1 MIHLAKR
8 VTKLVAGLATAL
20 LIAATLTP
28 PTTAAAEEPLIARGN
43 EPSFIITI
51 GEDELSLQ
59 MPLDGI
65 TFRSSNVTR
74 STVDGHPRIE
84 VSAGGNTLQVTI
96 EQRLC
101 ADSMTGMPFPVA
113 VRADFNGRRLDG
125 CGGSTFTAIE
135 GGWRVLAL
143 EGKPLPDGVIAT
155 IAFEAPD
162 RVSGKTG
169 CNRYFG
175 AFRLDAESL
184 AIGPLGA
191 TRMTCPKDEMA
202 AEKHFLDLAARVTR
216 ATPGESGRMKLMA
229 GDDEAMLLDRVD

>member
-1 MIHLAKR
+1 MIER
-8 VTKLVAGLATAL
+8 VTRQATIAVASIAAVLAMTAL
-20 LIAATLTP
+20 S
-28 PTTAAAEEPLIARGN
+28 AAAEPLVARGN
-43 EPSFIITI
+43 EPSFILSI
-51 GEDELSLQ
+51 GEDEVSLE

-74 STVDGHPRIE
+74 STVDGHSRIE
-84 VSAGGNTLQVTI
+84 VSAGGNRLEVTI

-101 ADSMTGMPFPVA
+101 ADTMTGMPFPVA
-113 VRADFNGRRLDG
+113 VRAEFNGRKLNG

-143 EGKPLPDGVIAT
+143 EDKPLPDGVIAT
-155 IAFEAPD
+155 IAFEPPD
-162 RVSGKTG
+162 KVSGKGG

-175 AFRLDAESL
+175 AFKLDAERL

-191 TRMTCPKDEMA
+191 TRMACPKDEMTV
-202 AEKHFLDLAARVTR
+202 EKRFLDLAPRVTR
-216 ATPGESGRMKLMA
+216 ATPGENGRVKLMA

>member
-1 MIHLAKR
+1 MIER
-8 VTKLVAGLATAL
+8 VTRQVTIAVASIAAVMAMTAL
-20 LIAATLTP
+20 P
-28 PTTAAAEEPLIARGN
+28 AAAEPLIARGN
-43 EPSFIITI
+43 EPSFILSI
-51 GEDELSLQ
+51 GEDEVSLQ

-74 STVDGHPRIE
+74 STVDGHPHIE
-84 VSAGGNTLQVTI
+84 VSAGGNRLEVTI

-101 ADSMTGMPFPVA
+101 ADTMTGMPFPVA
-113 VRADFNGRRLDG
+113 VRAEFNGRKLDG

-143 EGKPLPDGVIAT
+143 DGKLLPDGVIAT
-155 IAFEAPD
+155 IAFESPD
-162 RVSGKTG
+162 RVSGKSG

-175 AFRLDAESL
+175 AFMLDAERL

-191 TRMTCPKDEMA
+191 TRMACPKDEMTV
-202 AEKHFLDLAARVTR
+202 EKRFLDLAPRVTR
-216 ATPGESGRMKLMA
+216 ATPGENGRVKLMA

>member
-1 MIHLAKR
+1 VIHLAKR
-8 VTKLVAGLATAL
+8 VTKLVTGLATAL
-20 LIAATLTP
+20 LIAATLAP

-51 GEDELSLQ
+51 GEDEVVLQ

-191 TRMTCPKDEMA
+191 TRMICPKDEMA
-202 AEKHFLDLAARVTR
+202 AEKLFLDLAARVTR
-216 ATPGESGRMKLMA
+216 ATPGENGRMKLMA

>member
-1 MIHLAKR
+1 MIDLKKWGA
-8 VTKLVAGLATAL
+8 VFVAGLATIL
-20 LIAATLTP
+20 FATSL
-28 PTTAAAEEPLIARGN
+28 AAAEPEPLVARGN

-51 GEDELSLQ
+51 GEDEVVLQ

-74 STVDGHPRIE
+74 STIDGHPRID

-101 ADSMTGMPFPVA
+101 ADTMTGMPFPVA
-113 VRADFNGRRLDG
+113 VQAEFNGQTLNG
-125 CGGSTFTAIE
+125 CGGSTFTALE

-162 RVSGKTG
+162 KVSGKTG

-175 AFRLDAESL
+175 AFKLDAESL
-184 AIGPLGA
+184 TIGPLGA
-191 TRMTCPKDEMA
+191 TRIACAKDEMD
-202 AEKHFLDLAARVTR
+202 AEKRFLDLAARVTR
-216 ATPGESGRMKLMA
+216 ATPGENGRMKLMA
-229 GDDEAMLLDRVD
+229 GDEEAMLLDRVD

>member
-1 MIHLAKR
+1 MVCLATR
-8 VTKLVAGLATAL
+8 MTTRVAGLATIL
-20 LIAATLTP
+20 LAAPTLG
-28 PTTAAAEEPLIARGN
+28 AEAEPLIARGN
-43 EPSFIITI
+43 EPSFLISI
-51 GEDELSLQ
+51 GEDEVVLQ

-84 VSAGGNTLQVTI
+84 VSAGGNTLDVTI
-96 EQRLC
+96 EQHLC
-101 ADSMTGMPFPVA
+101 ADTMTGMPFPVA
-113 VRADFNGRRLDG
+113 VRAEFNGQKLNG

-143 EGKPLPDGVIAT
+143 EGKPLPDGTIAT

-162 RVSGKTG
+162 KVSGKSG

-175 AFRLDAESL
+175 AFKLDAERL

-191 TRMTCPKDEMA
+191 TRMACRPDEM
-202 AEKHFLDLAARVTR
+202 EIERRFLDLAARVTR
-216 ATPGESGRMKLMA
+216 ATPGENGRLKLMT
-229 GDDEAMLLDRVD
+229 GDDEAMLLDHAD